1 MLETINYHEGHDLV
15 PTPSRGGT
23 NVLNVASAKGLD
35 FDIEM
40 QPTGYFS
47 PTSGNGRFE
56 QGEFIIPRYANGERR
71 GEPRGQYILRES
83 TSADKFA
90 ASHINRDGKIMLG
103 HVSGRYPSRD
113 GYKHVFQT
121 LEDLFPNTCTDI
133 TSFGLGE
140 RIVIQQELGEAQQLL
155 ENDMIQPYVYTQAS
169 LNGKWATRIN
179 PIDFRL
185 SCLNQLKVANLLI
198 SCKAT
203 LNHDQMLTA
212 RSKLLD
218 MSRIQAAELQVMAQ
232 AFDAQAFTDAQ
243 FHRMVDVLAPVAKDD
258 AHAKT
263 TNSIAAKRGAL
274 NVAWLK
280 EKQHYNSNG
289 NAWLAWNAFQGAE
302 QHKVNQGFKADAKAQ
317 GRSLAMTLEAKTPIA
332 DAAESYL
339 RELVLL

>member
-1 MLETINYHEGHDLV
+1 
-15 PTPSRGGT
+15 
-23 NVLNVASAKGLD
+23 
-35 FDIEM
+35 M

-47 PTSGNGRFE
+47 PDEG
-56 QGEFIIPRYANGERR
+56 QFIIPRYANGERR

-90 ASHINRDGKIMLG
+90 ASHINRDGKILLG
-103 HVSGRYPSRD
+103 QVSGRYPSRD

-155 ENDMIQPYVYTQAS
+155 EGDMIQPYVYPQAS

-185 SCLNQLKVANLLI
+185 SCLNQLKVTNLLI